1 MGEWL
6 RLLPASF
13 PSKPEKG
20 MTMYELAFYAFIS
33 SLIVSVVSLIGIAS
47 FSWSGARMQKA
58 TNLLVSMAAG
68 AMLGNALLHLL
79 PHSLEYASLTSQTQI
94 VHQHNDAPAGKLG
107 PSGTPT
113 VSQEHDHDHD
123 HDSVVPAPGTTG
135 DHDKGHDHDHDH
147 DHDAVATAP
156 GDGHNHA
163 PASAEHQHSH
173 GHPGLGVAA
182 LILAGLLG
190 MLAFDFVL
198 LSYGRS
204 SDAAVKPV
212 GYMVLLGDGLENFID
227 GMVIGTA
234 YLVSVPLGVATT
246 IAVFAHEIPIEMGDF
261 AVLVR
266 SGFSRKKALLLNFLS
281 GLVSVAGVGVAVFAG
296 TLVPAFASYATPIAA
311 GAFLYLAGTAL
322 LPQIRESGT
331 GKGKLVS
338 FAMILLGVAIMAA
351 ILLIE

>member
-1 MGEWL
+1 
-6 RLLPASF
+6 
-13 PSKPEKG
+13 
-20 MTMYELAFYAFIS
+20 MYELAFYAFIS

-58 TNLLVSMAAG
+58 TTLLVSMAAG

-94 VHQHNDAPAGKLG
+94 VHQHHDAPVGT
-107 PSGTPT
+107 SGTPS

-123 HDSVVPAPGTTG
+123 HEGAHGKVD
-135 DHDKGHDHDHDH
+135 DHDHEH
-147 DHDAVATAP
+147 DHDAIATAP
-156 GDGHNHA
+156 VDGHNHA

-190 MLAFDFVL
+190 MLAFDFTL

-204 SDAAVKPV
+204 SDATVKPV

-234 YLVSVPLGVATT
+234 YLVSIPLGVATT

-266 SGFSRKKALLLNFLS
+266 SGFSRRKALVLNFLS
-281 GLVSVAGVGVAVFAG
+281 GLVSVAGVAVAVFAG
-296 TLVPAFASYATPIAA
+296 TLVPAFAAYATPIAA

-322 LPQIRESGT
+322 LPQIRDSGA
-331 GKGKLVS
+331 GKEKLVS
-338 FAMILLGVAIMAA
+338 FAMILLGVGIMAL